1 MNFFHYHEK
10 LPFRRGNQYK
20 VHITMDWKQSLILSL
35 CLGQIQTIEREMTF
49 PIKAQ
54 SEECFYETALISQ
67 VIEIDY
73 QIVDAGSEGRFA
85 IDFSITKPDGQPHL
99 VEYDKS
105 ENTHQVLFL
114 IKS

>member
-1 MNFFHYHEK
+1 M
-10 LPFRRGNQYK
+10 
-20 VHITMDWKQSLILSL
+20 MDWKQSLILSL
-35 CLGQIQTIEREMTF
+35 CLGQIQAIEREMTF

-105 ENTHQVLFL
+105 ENTHQVLLYNNNYKGYFFQAL
-114 IKS
+114 VPVLLRALLYGTW